1 MLDNKSGNSNFT
13 DKIELLHS
21 LVEIIGKK
29 RISLVTMDREFIGD
43 NWLRWLKKQRINFCV
58 RVPKHHKIL
67 FPDGSNWKAEER
79 LAENDGRAFCFRNV
93 IVDKVLVNIHVYYG
107 KDGKLLYLIGTI
119 SVSQLKKI
127 YQKRWTIDLIHKKC
141 Y

>member
-43 NWLRWLKKQRINFCV
+43 NWLRW
-58 RVPKHHKIL
+58 
-67 FPDGSNWKAEER
+67 
-79 LAENDGRAFCFRNV
+79 
-93 IVDKVLVNIHVYYG
+93 
-107 KDGKLLYLIGTI
+107 
-119 SVSQLKKI
+119 
-127 YQKRWTIDLIHKKC
+127 
-141 Y
+141 